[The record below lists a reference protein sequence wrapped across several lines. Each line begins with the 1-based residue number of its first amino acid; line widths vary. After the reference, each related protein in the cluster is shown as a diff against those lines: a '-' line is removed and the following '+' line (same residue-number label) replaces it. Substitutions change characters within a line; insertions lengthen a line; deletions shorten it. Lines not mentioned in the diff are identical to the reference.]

1 MNNHPYISV
10 KSVSKITYSILLIAL
25 LLLFSCA
32 KQSEIS
38 KDFKCSTTAYKNLE
52 KVDDVKNLFSLELP
66 KNWKINL
73 YQDEVESSIFA
84 ADTTKQLTETV
95 LIDVTFIKNKI
106 IFDDAFMIQQEQEN
120 LAKGLIKIKLKE
132 ITLLEKPFIDI
143 VYKRKKG
150 DFMYET
156 IHSLNPRST
165 E

>member
-38 KDFKCSTTAYKNLE
+38 KDFKCLITAYKNLE

-95 LIDVTFIKNKI
+95 LIVVTFIKNKI
-106 IFDDAFMIQQEQEN
+106 TFDDAFMIQQEQEN

>member
-1 MNNHPYISV
+1 
-10 KSVSKITYSILLIAL
+10 
-25 LLLFSCA
+25 
-32 KQSEIS
+32 
-38 KDFKCSTTAYKNLE
+38 
-52 KVDDVKNLFSLELP
+52 
-66 KNWKINL
+66 
-73 YQDEVESSIFA
+73 
-84 ADTTKQLTETV
+84 LTETV
-95 LIDVTFIKNKI
+95 LIHVTFIKNKI